1 MKLKRTIMAAMVAG
15 FCGLGLFAQEKVKP
29 LTDEQW
35 RALAATP
42 PMGWNSWNKFGC
54 NVSENLI
61 KDIADAMVSS
71 GMKDAGYEY
80 VVIDDCWQVGRD
92 DNGVIICDPER
103 FPNGMKAVADY
114 IHGLGLKFGIYS
126 CAGTHTCQGRPGSMG
141 YQFIDAK
148 TYAEWGVDYLKYDWC
163 DNEGQNAR
171 AAYLTMA
178 NAIKATGHPIILSIC
193 EWGENKPWEWGE
205 GIGHLWR
212 VTPDIRACYD
222 CKFDWG
228 GVGVLGCIDA
238 MEPLY
243 EYAGPGHWNDA
254 EMLEVGNGHMT
265 KDEQISHFSMWSM
278 LAAPLMSGNDLRDMS
293 LQTIEILTNKEVI
306 AVNQDSLGKQG
317 VLFMDMDSHDR
328 QIWAKPL
335 ANKEI
340 AVCFLNRGRDTW
352 HLDHDWLD
360 QTMYFARDI
369 NFRKNEYT
377 VRDLWAH
384 KDLGTSKSNLV
395 ADIPAHGCLMVR
407 LSVKPSEPVALPKGK
422 KIYVEKEWA
431 GMDLNNPESEWSYKR
446 LYATKN
452 IAIFWQKGF
461 GDDPTQA
468 PDLDGQS
475 MKFDPKSL
483 AEKLESFYDY
493 YYNTLEFVVKG
504 KTKADEYRMNCY
516 VKYDLE
522 GTAYGGCVDDVI
534 GGLWVTPVRLQ
545 NPELNVLA
553 HELGH
558 SFQIQSSCDGNGS
571 GGGSLIEN
579 GAQWML
585 WQVNPAWQTSEKYHW
600 EAWNTLTH
608 KAFCSAENMYH
619 SPYVLEYWS
628 LKHGPKFIGKFFRGG
643 QSGEDAVTQYK
654 RMAGLD
660 QKSFNDEMFDACRHF
675 VNWDFDRV
683 WKESRPY
690 ANKNVT
696 ALTPLSDGWMRV
708 AASNCPE
715 NYGFN
720 AIPMPVPANGGK
732 VTVDFRGEAG
742 IEGFSSTDV
751 DRAGYRYGF
760 VCVGADGRSTYGTMN
775 SDRTGSVSYDVPAG
789 AQYLW
794 FVVMGAPTEHKLQVW
809 GRRSRDAKPEPEAQ
823 FPYSIKIR

>member
-1 MKLKRTIMAAMVAG
+1 MAMAAG
-15 FCGLGLFAQEKVKP
+15 FCAIGLFAQEKAAP
-29 LTDEQW
+29 LSDEQW
-35 RALAATP
+35 QGLAQTP

-61 KDIADAMVSS
+61 RDIADAMVSS

-80 VVIDDCWQVGRD
+80 VVIDDCWQVDRD
-92 DNGVIICDPER
+92 ANGVIVCDPER

-114 IHGLGLKFGIYS
+114 VHSLGLKFGIYS

-141 YQFIDAK
+141 YQFIDAR
-148 TYAEWGVDYLKYDWC
+148 TYADWGVDYLKYDWC
-163 DNEGQNAR
+163 DNEGQDAR
-171 AAYLTMA
+171 SAYLAMS
-178 NAIKATGHPIILSIC
+178 NALKAAGRPIVLSIC
-193 EWGENKPWEWGE
+193 EWGENEPWKWGK

-238 MEPLY
+238 MAPLG

-254 EMLEVGNGHMT
+254 EMLEVGNGNMT
-265 KDEQISHFSMWSM
+265 RDEQVSHFSMWAM

-306 AVNQDSLGKQG
+306 AVNQDVLGKQAT
-317 VLFMDMDSHDR
+317 LFMDMDSHDR

-335 ANKEI
+335 ENGEI
-340 AVCFLNRGRDTW
+340 AICFLNRGRDTW
-352 HLDHDWLD
+352 NLDYDWLD
-360 QTMYFARDI
+360 QTMYFASEV
-369 NFRKNEYT
+369 NFRKYEYT

-384 KDLGTSKSNLV
+384 KELGTSRTNLV
-395 ADIPAHGCLMVR
+395 SAIPGHGCLMVR
-407 LSVKPSEPVALPKGK
+407 LAKKAAEPVAMPKGK
-422 KIYVEKEWA
+422 KIYVEKDWA
-431 GMDLNNPESEWSYKR
+431 SMDLNSEDSEWSYR
-446 LYATKN
+446 RMYCSDN
-452 IAIFWQKGF
+452 IAVFWQKGF
-461 GDDPTQA
+461 GSDPTQA
-468 PDLDGQS
+468 PDLEGKS

-483 AEKLESFYDY
+483 AASLEKFYNY
-493 YYNTLEFVVKG
+493 YYKDLEFVVKG
-504 KTKADEYRMNCY
+504 RTNADKYRMNCY
-516 VKYDLE
+516 VRYDLE

-534 GGLWVTPVRLQ
+534 GALWVTPVRLE

-571 GGGSLIEN
+571 GGGALMEN

-608 KAFCSAENMYH
+608 KAFCAVENMYH

-628 LKHGPKFIGKFFRGG
+628 LIHGKKFIGRFFRGG
-643 QSGEDAVTQYK
+643 EPGEDAVAQYK
-654 RMAGLD
+654 RMTGIG
-660 QKSFNDEMFDACRHF
+660 QSEFNDEMFDACRHF

-683 WKESRPY
+683 WNESRPY
-690 ANKNVT
+690 ANRNVT
-696 ALTPLSDGWMRV
+696 AMTPLSDGWLRV
-708 AASNCPE
+708 AESNCPE

-720 AIPMPVPANGGK
+720 AIPMPVTAAGGR
-732 VTVDFRGEAG
+732 VTVDFRAEPGT
-742 IEGFSSTDV
+742 EGFSGTDI
-751 DRAGYRYGF
+751 DKAGYRYGF
-760 VCVGADGRSTYGTMN
+760 VCVGADGKAVYGEMNSAPRST
-775 SDRTGSVSYDVPAG
+775 VSYDVPAG
-789 AQYLW
+789 SRYLW
-794 FVVMGAPTEHKLQVW
+794 LVVMGAPSEHTPQPW
-809 GRRSRDAKPEPEAQ
+809 GRRSKDEKPAPAAQ
-823 FPYSIKIR
+823 FPYSIRIR